1 MLKIP
6 VYFRSAWET
15 SHNFIAK
22 VYKNFSYVFGSG
34 YNLILFTR
42 KTSRIVICFSGS
54 GYCQHSD
61 PSKLTLFFEELTTVQ
76 PFFEFPRL
84 P

>member
-1 MLKIP
+1 LKIP
-6 VYFRSAWET
+6 VYFNAAWET
-15 SHNFIAK
+15 FHDFIAK

-42 KTSRIVICFSGS
+42 KTSQIVIYLSGS

-61 PSKLTLFFEELTTVQ
+61 PSKLTLFL
-76 PFFEFPRL
+76 RS
-84 P
+84 